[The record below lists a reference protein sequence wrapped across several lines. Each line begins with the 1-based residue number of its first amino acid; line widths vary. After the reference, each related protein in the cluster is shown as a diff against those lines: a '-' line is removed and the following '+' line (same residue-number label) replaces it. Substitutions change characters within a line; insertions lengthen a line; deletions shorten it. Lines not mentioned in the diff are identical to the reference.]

1 MATLQVRSD
10 SLLVTAIPAYASIAK
25 KLLMA
30 VSGIVFV
37 GFVIGHMLGN
47 LQIFVGQDQLNTYAE
62 TLQHLGAVLWIIRG
76 FLAIFLILHVYT
88 GLTLYLEN
96 RKSRPTKYIREDT
109 VQASVSSRTMFF
121 SGLGILIYVVYHLLH
136 FTFLATNPEYGDLVD
151 AAGRPDV
158 FSMIIAGY
166 SNYYISAAYILAM
179 IVLAFHLNHAV
190 PSLFQTLGLNSR
202 RWRPRL
208 ERLGTIVAIVVL
220 IGYVSIPVAV
230 LLNLVSLPGGF

>member
-1 MATLQVRSD
+1 M
-10 SLLVTAIPAYASIAK
+10 LVTAAPAYASIAK

-47 LQIFVGQDQLNTYAE
+47 LQIFIGRDRLNAYAE
-62 TLQHLGAVLWIIRG
+62 TLQHLGAILWIIRG

-96 RKSRPTKYIREDT
+96 RRSRPTKYIRKDT

-121 SGLGILIYVVYHLLH
+121 SGLGIIIYVVYHLLH
-136 FTFLATNPEYGDLVD
+136 FTFLATNPQYADLVD
-151 AAGRPDV
+151 ATGRRDV
-158 FSMIIAGY
+158 FTMIITGY

-190 PSLFQTLGLNSR
+190 PSLFQTLGLNNQ
-202 RWRPRL
+202 RWRPLL

-230 LLNLVSLPGGF
+230 LLNLVRLPGGF